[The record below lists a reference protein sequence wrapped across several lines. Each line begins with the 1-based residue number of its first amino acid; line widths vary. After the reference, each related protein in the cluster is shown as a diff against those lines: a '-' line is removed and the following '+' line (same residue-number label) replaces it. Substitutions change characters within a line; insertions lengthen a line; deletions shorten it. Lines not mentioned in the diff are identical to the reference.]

1 MQEHACAA
9 AESRPEPSL
18 SVSLKLANVYFA
30 PSALTPS
37 LRPSHD
43 PPRLDSTLT
52 LHTSL
57 PVAAR
62 RTCTTRCTHHTPPP
76 SHLNAPS
83 TKSLR
88 ATPPRRAP
96 SARRRL
102 RRATS

>member
-43 PPRLDSTLT
+43 PPRLDSTPTLHVPARSRTSHMHHT
-52 LHTSL
+52 LHT
-57 PVAAR
+57 AHA
-62 RTCTTRCTHHTPPP
+62 PP